1 MLLGVNA
8 TGSTGNSYFIKND
21 NGEILLLDAG
31 IPIAEIKKGVDYD
44 IANVVAC
51 ICTHAHKDHS
61 LSISKLKSMGIPVW
75 TPYLSE
81 HKRQRTY
88 LGKFEVECFDVFH
101 DNVPCRA
108 FIISVGKEKILYA
121 TDFEMISYDLSKLG
135 ITVMLVE
142 LNYSNERISDDNSH
156 FAHLVRG
163 HAEAK
168 TTLEFVKHNSKRLH
182 TVLFCHMSK
191 SGSLNRDEIAQ
202 IVPDYIP
209 ANCRWSWCIEGETYN
224 IDSIPF

>member
-31 IPIAEIKKGVDYD
+31 ISVADIKQGINYD
-44 IANVVAC
+44 VGSIVAC
-51 ICTHAHKDHS
+51 LVTHKHLDHAKS
-61 LSISKLKSMGIPVW
+61 VRDLKRMGIPVW
-75 TPYLSE
+75 QPYLSE
-81 HKRQRTY
+81 YKRQKTCF
-88 LGKFEVECFDVFH
+88 GDFKVECFDVPHH
-101 DNVPCRA
+101 DTPCRA
-108 FIISVGKEKILYA
+108 FIITIGDETILYC
-121 TDFEMISYDLSKLG
+121 TDFEFVPYDLSKKN
-135 ITVMLVE
+135 ITVMLIE
-142 LNYSNERISDDNSH
+142 MNYQSERIADMDSH
-156 FAHLVRG
+156 RQHTVLG
-163 HAEAK
+163 HSAAK

-191 SGSLNRDEIAQ
+191 SGSLDRDEIAQ

-209 ANCRWSWCIEGETYN
+209 ASCRWSWCIEGETYN